1 MEKLSADQ
9 FQHATEF
16 LKSTARPLE
25 KALFEFEFENRSRE
39 PVLEEL
45 KAYQNEDGG
54 FGKGLE
60 PDFRCEAS
68 STLATTIGLQHL
80 IRIGADESEP
90 MVQQAIQY
98 ALHTFDEEKMG
109 WEIVPKEVETAPR
122 AIWWNY
128 GGDWPWGN
136 PSAEMTGL
144 LHHYKGL
151 VPEDFLEKLTAHA
164 VAYVNEEA
172 TNDFH
177 ELQCLLKLT
186 RELPAEEADKISD
199 RVREI
204 AQHSVTTNP
213 EKWHDYCLLPLQ
225 VVSSPTSFLYEDFKE
240 IIPANIQHL
249 RSTQSEDGSWK
260 PTWAWGRFED
270 VWETAKQEWSGVLT
284 LDNLRVLRAFDAIS

>member
-1 MEKLSADQ
+1 MEKL
-9 FQHATEF
+9 ATEQYLQAADF
-16 LKSTARPLE
+16 LKVSARPLE
-25 KALFEFEFENRSRE
+25 KALFEFEFENGSRVQ
-39 PVLEEL
+39 VLEEL
-45 KAYQNEDGG
+45 KVYQNEDGG
-54 FGKGLE
+54 FGNGLE

-68 STLATTIGLQHL
+68 SALATTIGLQHL
-80 IRIGADESEP
+80 IRIGADESDL
-90 MVQQAIQY
+90 MVQRAIQY
-98 ALHTFDEEKMG
+98 ALDTFNEEKMG

-151 VPEDFLEKLTAHA
+151 VPKEFLEKLTAHA
-164 VAYVNEEA
+164 VAYTNEEA

-177 ELQCLLKLT
+177 ELQCLVKLM
-186 RELPAEEADKISD
+186 RELPAKEAEKISA

-204 AQHSVTTNP
+204 AHHSVTTDQ

-240 IIPANIQHL
+240 FIPANIQHL
-249 RSTQSEDGSWK
+249 ISTQSEDGSWK
-260 PTWAWGRFED
+260 PTWEWGRYED
-270 VWETAKQEWSGVLT
+270 VWKTAKQEWSGVLT
-284 LDNLRVLRAFDAIS
+284 LDNLRVLRAFD

>member
-1 MEKLSADQ
+1 MDKLATEQ
-9 FQHATEF
+9 FVQATEF
-16 LKSTARPLE
+16 LKSNTRPLE
-25 KALFEFEFENRSRE
+25 KALFEFEFENGSRE
-39 PVLEEL
+39 HVLEEL
-45 KAYQNEDGG
+45 KIYQNEDGG
-54 FGKGLE
+54 FGNGLE
-60 PDFRCEAS
+60 PDFRCVAS
-68 STLATTIGLQHL
+68 SALATTIGLQHL

-90 MVQQAIQY
+90 MVQRAIQY
-98 ALHTFDEEKMG
+98 AIDTFDEEKMG
-109 WEIVPKEVETAPR
+109 WKIVPKEVETAPR

-136 PSAEMTGL
+136 PSAEMIGL

-177 ELQCLLKLT
+177 ELQCLMKLI
-186 RELPAEEADKISD
+186 RELPAGEAEKITD

-204 AQHSVTTNP
+204 AHHSVTTDP

-225 VVSSPTSFLYEDFKE
+225 VVSSPASFLVDDFKE
-240 IIPANIQHL
+240 IIPANIEHL
-249 RSTQSEDGSWK
+249 LATQAEDGSWK

-284 LDNLRVLRAFDAIS
+284 LDNLRVLRAFNAIS

>member
-1 MEKLSADQ
+1 MEKL
-9 FQHATEF
+9 ATEQYLQATDF
-16 LKSTARPLE
+16 LKSEARPLE
-25 KALFEFEFENRSRE
+25 KALFEFEFENGSRGQ
-39 PVLEEL
+39 VLEEL
-45 KAYQNEDGG
+45 KVYQNEDGG
-54 FGKGLE
+54 FGNGLE

-68 STLATTIGLQHL
+68 SALATTIGLQHL
-80 IRIGADESEP
+80 IRVAADQSEP
-90 MVQQAIQY
+90 MVQRAIQY
-98 ALHTFDEEKMG
+98 ALNTFDEEKMG

-151 VPEDFLEKLTAHA
+151 VPKEFLEKLTAHA
-164 VAYVNEEA
+164 VAYTNEEA

-177 ELQCLLKLT
+177 ELQCLVKLMI
-186 RELPAEEADKISD
+186 ELPAEEAGKISA

-204 AQHSVTTNP
+204 AHHSVTTDQ

-225 VVSSPTSFLYEDFKE
+225 VVSSPTSFLYEDFKD

-249 RSTQSEDGSWK
+249 ASSQTENGSWE
-260 PTWAWGRFED
+260 PTWAWGRYED

-284 LDNLRVLRAFDAIS
+284 LDNLRVLRAFD

>member
-1 MEKLSADQ
+1 MERLLTEQRQCAV
-9 FQHATEF
+9 EF
-16 LKSTARPLE
+16 LKTKARPLE
-25 KALFEFEFENRSRE
+25 KALYAFEFDNGSRE
-39 PVLEEL
+39 QVLEEL
-45 KAYQNEDGG
+45 KLYQNEDGG
-54 FGKGLE
+54 FGNGLE

-68 STLATTIGLQHL
+68 SALATTIGLQHL

-90 MVQQAIQY
+90 MVQRAIHY
-98 ALHTFDEEKMG
+98 ALKAFDEEKMG

-151 VPEDFLEKLTAHA
+151 VPDDFLEKLTTHA
-164 VAYVNEEA
+164 ISYINEEA

-177 ELQCLLKLT
+177 ELQCLVKLMK
-186 RELPAEEADKISD
+186 ELPAEEAEKIDD

-204 AQHSVTTNP
+204 ANHSVTTDP
-213 EKWHDYCLLPLQ
+213 DKWQDYCLLPLQ
-225 VVSSPTSFLYEDFKE
+225 VVTSPSSFLYEDFKE
-240 IIPANIQHL
+240 FIPANIRHL
-249 RSTQSEDGSWK
+249 ASNQAEDGSWK
-260 PTWAWGRFED
+260 PTWTWGRYED

-284 LDNLRVLRAFDAIS
+284 LDNLRVLSAFD